1 MAEIIIKVCE
11 QTFTT
16 DTQPY
21 LTHTVTVE
29 HYENISDGE
38 KFVLE
43 KIIPAI
49 KSAIKEYEN
58 NY

>member
-11 QTFTT
+11 QKFAP

-21 LTHTVTVE
+21 LTHTITVE

-38 KFVLE
+38 KYVLE
-43 KIIPAI
+43 KIIPVI
-49 KSAIKEYEN
+49 KSAIKEYED